1 MSVGKSKGGGGKE
14 KSRDES
20 STGVTDPK
28 GKIPNCSQIDRI
40 KNSSDLDYARQ
51 IS

>member
-1 MSVGKSKGGGGKE
+1 MSVGKSKEEGGKE
-14 KSRDES
+14 KSKDES

-40 KNSSDLDYARQ
+40 KNSPDLAYERQ